1 MAYTCKCKLVSK
13 VTVTVNPTAILLD
26 AKGQNPQILGDRA
39 ISIRGGTLRNQW
51 DTDVIWCKVDGVGFL
66 LVVDGANAVIDVID
80 AVEPGSP
87 TDEAPT
93 A

>member
-1 MAYTCKCKLVSK
+1 MAYTFKCKLVSK

-26 AKGQNPQILGDRA
+26 AHGKLDSTLGQRGIG
-39 ISIRGGTLRNQW
+39 IKGGTLRLLW
-51 DTDVIWCKVDGVGFL
+51 DTDVIWCTVEGKGYY
-66 LVVDGANAVIDVID
+66 LVVDGVNAVIDVTD